1 MENKDFSTTLNKLKS
16 RGYWKVNFYPKN
28 PNPSVIGKVLDA
40 KEIVKTS
47 AIELRG
53 WDYPHFPTQTRE
65 HQDIYVAKDK
75 IEAWIDWEN
84 YKEVWRLYQ
93 SGQFIHLFGL
103 REDWYEEDS
112 WISEN
117 DPYKKNKPGSIVS
130 VLGTVY
136 SITEI
141 FAFLR
146 NLVEAG
152 LYEGGV
158 VVEISLQNTKNRS
171 LVVMDPRRAPLF
183 GDYKCRTDEIELSKK
198 TFEKAEVIDNY
209 LNLALDT
216 MVDLFQQ
223 FNWSN
228 IPLAVIEEDQKKL
241 IERRI

>member
-1 MENKDFSTTLNKLKS
+1 MENKDFSTTLNKLKT
-16 RGYWKVNFYPKN
+16 RGYWKINFYPKS
-28 PNPSVIGKVLDA
+28 PNPKVIGKVLDA
-40 KEIVKTS
+40 KEIVKNS

-53 WDYPHFPTQTRE
+53 WDYPHFPTQTRK
-65 HQDIYVAKDK
+65 HQDIYVAGDK

-84 YKEVWRLYQ
+84 YKEVWRIYQ

-103 REDWYEEDS
+103 REDWYEKNS
-112 WISEN
+112 WIPKN
-117 DPYKKNKPGSIVS
+117 DPCKKNKPGSVVS
-130 VLGTVY
+130 VLGVVY

-146 NLVEAG
+146 NLAEAG
-152 LYEGGV
+152 IYEDGA
-158 VVEISLQNTKNRS
+158 VVEISLQNTKDRS
-171 LVVMDPRRAPLF
+171 LIVMDPMRAPLF
-183 GDYKCRTDEIELSKK
+183 GDYKCRIGEIELTKK
-198 TFEKAEVIDNY
+198 TFEKAEVIDDY